1 MGIPKVYYID
11 AQYGSK
17 LPESVYEEINQ
28 IWEDNELGNDFYM
41 YKTSLEN
48 LVECD
53 CPNLITYI
61 KEQEP
66 NINPQEYIIIHWS
79 W

>member
-11 AQYGSK
+11 AQCGPT
-17 LPESVYEEINQ
+17 LPEPVYEDVRQ

-41 YKTSLEN
+41 YNTSLEN
-48 LVECD
+48 LEECD
-53 CPNLITYI
+53 YPDLITYI

-66 NINPQEYIIIHWS
+66 NIDPTDKIIVHW
-79 W
+79 WW